1 MSFKNMA
8 HVCTCMCRRNNERG
22 PSINTYGT
30 LGEAIVFAPRVLH
43 LGGCSNSHRHLK
55 EMVGT
60 PDQESTEEQ

>member
-1 MSFKNMA
+1 M
-8 HVCTCMCRRNNERG
+8 CMRNNERG

-30 LGEAIVFAPRVLH
+30 LGEAIVFAPRVLY